1 MSAQRQPG
9 CRAIRFIIVSWLT
22 LVAAFIAASAV
33 GQPLFGSN
41 LVCSPTAP
49 PGQPVGQGLLN
60 NLQGPLNAGWQG
72 TVAPKISKNTFDLER
87 VHLDTQ
93 PSAGCTSDVT
103 KFCEGH
109 LAFSHCSF
117 VYVNLKMQA
126 LAGLENLRFTALN
139 VPAAN
144 DRNVAAHTNPGPDAS
159 VITDG
164 VFAPNDWNAA
174 DPAYVVVLPHNSKQG
189 AIVIDLGEQMSLC
202 GVATGCTAPTIQA
215 DNDDTY
221 HLDYSVNGSTWSTL
235 GTFSTPSHSGLQT
248 RALSGSG
255 FPTNFS
261 ARYVA
266 VYATGSGNTFSVSE
280 LQLFD
285 TTNKLVSVGKP
296 AVGPIPYEIVD
307 GFIPASKTSAADSTV
322 SVVLTHKTG
331 PATALN
337 VYLGDSAVS
346 ICGRSK
352 SDCLH
357 EPTISADNDDIYM
370 LDYSQDG
377 KNWTTYGSYDSTG
390 EWHSAT
396 FGKVAPND
404 SGLWVRDMACSA
416 RPDLTTA
423 CSASN
428 QGADFSARFLRV
440 YARGGGN
447 TFAVAAL
454 ELWDSAGNRLPT
466 TPTFASPEQ
475 YAVGGYT
482 PYAAGPEPLYIN
494 GEFAPEGTTSWSDP
508 TYATKLGACSVAAN
522 QCPPVAQGAA
532 QPITAAK
539 VIDLTATFPIS
550 RLVIQAESNN
560 HYQVDGWDGV
570 SKTSSGAPAW
580 TPLWTVP
587 PVSGN
592 SNLRTRKTTFATP
605 YKEARYVRVYATSGN
620 GNYSV
625 SELQVFTPQA
635 NTAGTYAGATGAVD
649 PSTGAPL
656 PQLDSQGF
664 PWSDGRANDARSFAC
679 SYDGTFDTTLGVVGN
694 PGETVAPFTA
704 TGLPITYTVDNAE
717 LWAHCVTDTDS
728 GDYRI
733 AAATNRDCG
742 MTLIPPTGY
751 GQPFT
756 DAWQAGQCQSPANRQ
771 ILSYMRFDDNTN
783 ELDNS
788 AIQFISKDQPPNAN
802 PNPSDLQC
810 NDMASLDAHIPAVLR
825 GFVPA
830 IATEAVRQGL
840 NALLDYHNSPFSL
853 VPFPV
858 VSTGQQPPQPTTV
871 PLQCDDSL
879 VAEPPTPK
887 PDNARVISGRATQVG
902 SGSDSATLRITG
914 SFAVNEPVALDR
926 AGLAVYSLLQEIGL
940 GERVEGPD
948 GGQLL
953 LPIGLEAQNG
963 SKPNKGMYKTSPAA
977 KPMVSARIDAQGS
990 SMSYEIDVQRVT
1002 IAEPEACRK
1011 GLPTARVKTEFVLVG
1026 GSANAVEVR
1035 GTSEWQCK
1043 GAQLATP

>member
-1 MSAQRQPG
+1 MVAQGQAG
-9 CRAIRFIIVSWLT
+9 CRGLRLIIGLWVSLFAG
-22 LVAAFIAASAV
+22 LVTTSAV
-33 GQPLFGSN
+33 AQPLFGSN
-41 LVCSPTAP
+41 LVCSATAP

-60 NLQGPLNAGWQG
+60 NLQGPLDTAWQN
-72 TVAPKISKNTFDLER
+72 TVAPKIQGDQFKLTR
-87 VHLDTQ
+87 QHLDTQ

-103 KFCEGH
+103 HFCEGK
-109 LAFSHCSF
+109 LPFSHCSF
-117 VYVNLKMQA
+117 VYVNLTIHA
-126 LAGLENLRFTALN
+126 LKLDALRFTALN

-174 DPAYVVVLPHNSKQG
+174 DPAYVVVLPHNTKQG
-189 AIVIDLGEQMSLC
+189 ALVIDLGEQTSLC
-202 GVATGCTAPTIQA
+202 GVAAGCTAPTIQA

-221 HLDYSVNGSTWSTL
+221 HIDYSVNGSTWSTL

-255 FPTNFS
+255 FPANFS

-266 VYATGSGNTFSVSE
+266 VYATGSGATYSVSE

-296 AVGPIPYEIVD
+296 VVGPIPYEVVD
-307 GFIPASKTSAADSTV
+307 GVIPASKTSAADSTV

-337 VYLGDSAVS
+337 VYLGDSVVS
-346 ICGRSK
+346 ICGRSQ
-352 SDCLH
+352 SGCLH

-370 LDYSQDG
+370 LDYSVDG

-404 SGLWVRDMACSA
+404 SGLWVRDTACSA

-428 QGADFSARFLRV
+428 QGADFNARFLRV

-522 QCPPVAQGAA
+522 QCPPMAQGAA
-532 QPITAAK
+532 QPISAAK
-539 VIDLTATFPIS
+539 VIDLTATFPIT

-560 HYQVDGWDGV
+560 RYQVDGWDGV
-570 SKTSSGAPAW
+570 SKTSTGIPVW
-580 TPLWTVP
+580 TPLWAVP

-592 SNLRTRKTTFATP
+592 SNLRTRKTTLATP
-605 YKEARYVRVYATSGN
+605 YEARYVRVYATSGN

-635 NTAGTYAGATGAVD
+635 NTAGTYADATGAVD
-649 PSTGAPL
+649 ATTGAPL
-656 PQLDSQGF
+656 PQLDGDGF

-694 PGETVAPFTA
+694 PSEIVAPFTA

-717 LWAHCVTDTDS
+717 LWAHCVTDDTS
-728 GDYRI
+728 GDYQI
-733 AAATNRDCG
+733 AVANNRDCS

-751 GQPFT
+751 GTPFT
-756 DAWQAGQCQSPANRQ
+756 DAWQAGQCQSPTNRQ
-771 ILSYMRFDDNTN
+771 ILSYMRFDNNTN
-783 ELDNS
+783 DLDNS
-788 AIQFISKDQPPNAN
+788 AIQFISKDQPPDAN

-810 NDMASLDAHIPAVLR
+810 SDMASLEAHIPAVLR

-830 IATEAVRQGL
+830 IATQAVRQGL
-840 NALLDYHNSPFSL
+840 NEVLDYHNSPFSL

-858 VSTGQQPPQPTTV
+858 VATGQQPPQPTTV
-871 PLQCDDSL
+871 PLLCDDSL
-879 VAEPPTPK
+879 GAQPPTPK
-887 PDNARVISGRATQVG
+887 PDNASVIAGKATQVG

-914 SFAVNEPVALDR
+914 SFTVNQAVSLDR

-953 LPIGLEAQNG
+953 LPIGLEAQDG
-963 SKPNKGMYKTSPAA
+963 SKPNKGLYKTPPGA
-977 KPMVSARIDAQGS
+977 KPVVSARIDAQGG
-990 SMSYEIDVQRVT
+990 SMSFEIDVQRAE
-1002 IAEPEACRK
+1002 IAAPEACLK
-1011 GLPTARVKTEFVLVG
+1011 GESTARLKTAFVLVG
-1026 GSANAVEVR
+1026 GSAEAIEVR
-1035 GTSEWQCK
+1035 GTSEWQCQ